1 MKRRIAIV
9 ALFVV
14 VPLLSLVSAVPASSA
29 PLLQITDTPLPTET
43 VAPTLTPYLPIY
55 CPTGTSMIPS
65 PEPFYTPTGITPTV
79 TGTVFPTITAT
90 FTPLPTVTST
100 LPSGS
105 IVMTD
110 SEGAISCSSYL
121 NGLRCEFDANKG
133 YSGYG
138 EVHADIEFDK
148 VGVTTAYLHVEAIAT
163 GINNYRHFGI
173 DKDGGLAGGGTWSV
187 MDGPYNRVGTGEW
200 ASFDATYDG
209 VWGFASGGFISGE
222 AGRFQGVMYILPVP
236 YVPATPVPTA
246 TPNCQTLNSG
256 EVIPSDPIAWMNLP
270 SKSLHG
276 CYVILN
282 PITVPLPSLSWSPF
296 SMPDSFSLPGWQICV
311 WLLTFSAY
319 FAGVEWSGVL
329 GVIVTAFA
337 TVSIYTVLRD
347 Q

>member
-9 ALFVV
+9 ALFVG

-29 PLLQITDTPLPTET
+29 PLLQITDTAFPTET

-79 TGTVFPTITAT
+79 TGTVFPTFTP
-90 FTPLPTVTST
+90 TPLPSPTFTATSV
-100 LPSGS
+100 SGS

-110 SEGAISCSSYL
+110 SDGAISCSAYL
-121 NGLRCEFDANKG
+121 NGLRCEFDANKT
-133 YSGYG
+133 YDGYG
-138 EVHADIEFDK
+138 GVSAGVQFEK
-148 VGVTTAYLHVEAIAT
+148 VGVTTVYLHVEAVAT
-163 GINNYRHFGI
+163 GINSYRHFGI
-173 DKDGGLAGGGTWSV
+173 DKDGGLAGGGTWSE
-187 MDGPYNRVGTGEW
+187 MSGPYDRVGTGEW
-200 ASFDATYDG
+200 ATFDATYSG
-209 VWGFASGGFISGE
+209 VWGFANAGFISG
-222 AGRFQGVMYILPVP
+222 AVARFQGVMYILPVP

-270 SKSLHG
+270 SKSLYG